1 MERRIVIGLITSTA
15 YLKEIQGEWK
25 SEYIEAQAA
34 KILAQWCWEYFEE
47 RGVAPMR
54 NIESI
59 LIKKLRKKKI
69 KKELAEE
76 IETDILSDLS
86 EQYENQ
92 DNDIDALI
100 LDTREYF
107 IERQL
112 EINNEEVQVALE
124 KGDLKK
130 AVELRENFKLV
141 KGGEN
146 LGLDLA
152 DPEIG
157 KKIDAAFAS
166 VETPVIRFDG
176 ALGDFWNSE
185 MTKGSFVSLLAPE
198 KRGKTFMLLEFMM
211 RAYEQNVPTIFFQAG
226 DMTEA
231 QQIVR
236 TAIYL
241 TQKSNKAKFCGKQ
254 YIPVQDC
261 VKNQLDTCNRKI
273 RASKFGVFKEMT
285 EEHIRK
291 EITYDEVLEAKTS
304 NKFYKNCFN
313 CLNWQKNPWGAVWLE
328 EFDNG
333 DEPLDSNEAKHVWNS
348 FFTNNNLIKLS
359 THANGEL
366 TISKMIS
373 ILEGWKRKGFKPEH
387 ILVDYADLVEAGMT
401 GDMRHLIN
409 HVWRGLRSISQKYDA
424 LTVSPTQADAKS
436 YEQALLKLGNFSED
450 KRKLAHVTA
459 MYGMNQDP
467 DGREK
472 KLGIL
477 RLNKIVIREDGF
489 HQTDQVHV
497 LQRLQIGRPNLG
509 SYF

>member
-1 MERRIVIGLITSTA
+1 MERKIIIGLITST
-15 YLKEIQGEWK
+15 
-25 SEYIEAQAA
+25 EYIKQIRNEWSAAYIESQAA
-34 KILAQWCWEYFEE
+34 KILSSWCIEYFDK
-47 RGVAPMR
+47 RGVAPLR
-54 NIESI
+54 NIETI
-59 LIKKLRKKKI
+59 LINKLRKKKI

-76 IETDILSDLS
+76 IETDILGDLS

-92 DNDIDALI
+92 DNNLDGLLA
-100 LDTREYF
+100 DTREYF

-112 EINNEEVQVALE
+112 EINNEEVQTALD
-124 KGDLKK
+124 KGDLQK
-130 AVELRENFKLV
+130 AIQLRENFKLNR
-141 KGGEN
+141 GDIDTS
-146 LGLDLA
+146 LDLA
-152 DPEIG
+152 DKDID
-157 KKIDAAFAS
+157 KKIEAAFAS
-166 VETPVIRFDG
+166 VENPVVKFDG
-176 ALGDFWNSE
+176 ALGEFWNSE
-185 MTKGSFVSLLAPE
+185 MTKGSFVALLAPE

-211 RAYEQNVPTIFFQAG
+211 KAYEQNVPTAFFQAG

-254 YIPVQDC
+254 YIPVLDC
-261 VKNQLDTCNRKI
+261 IKNQTDACNRRI
-273 RASKFGVFKEMT
+273 RACQFGVFKEKT
-285 EEHIRK
+285 EEQIRN
-291 EITYDEVLEAKTS
+291 EITYEEILEAKKG
-304 NKFYKNCFN
+304 NKFYKNCYN
-313 CLNWQKNPWGAVWLE
+313 CINWQKNPWGAVWFE

-333 DEPLDSNEAKHVWNS
+333 NEPLTASEANRAWKK
-348 FFTNNNLIKLS
+348 FFKNNNTIRLS

-373 ILEGWKRKGFKPEH
+373 ILEGWKRQGFMPEQ
-387 ILVDYADLVEAGMT
+387 ILVDYADLVEAGMI

-409 HVWRGLRSISQKYDA
+409 HVWRGLRGMSQKYDSLIVA
-424 LTVSPTQADAKS
+424 PTQADAKS

-459 MYGMNQDP
+459 MYGLNQDP

-472 KLGIL
+472 KLGIM
-477 RLNKIVIREDGF
+477 RVNKIVIREDGF
-489 HQTDQVHV
+489 HQTDQVHL